1 LFAGLHRI
9 APLEIPLRNGYNRIK
24 KNAGRWRYMVYTLD
38 EIARRVRPV
47 AEKYKLHAVYV
58 FGSYARGEA
67 RVDSDVDLLVDTTGA
82 DLSGFFAIGGL
93 YNDLE
98 EALGKKI
105 DVVTTDTLTQPC
117 RRMSDQLF
125 HEMVNRERRE
135 LYVVA

>member
-1 LFAGLHRI
+1 MI
-9 APLEIPLRNGYNRIK
+9 
-24 KNAGRWRYMVYTLD
+24 YTLD

-47 AEKYKLHAVYV
+47 AEQYKLKAVYV

-67 RVDSDVDLLVDTTGA
+67 REDSDVDLLVDTTGA

-105 DVVTTDTLTQPC
+105 DVVTTDTLKQPC

-125 HEMVNRERRE
+125 HEMVSRERRE